1 MDCRYNAR
9 TFSGHFLYIILI
21 FFEVW
26 LGREFLKITTIS
38 KQEQAYSQLSQA
50 SFADPFSFLGPFISP
65 EDGALRVWIPGANK
79 VELVIDKEPRIELER
94 DQESG
99 FILKSKRDLRFTHY
113 QLAIDWSGTE
123 QILDDP
129 YQYHELYAEYE
140 ELHTPKEMYKQM
152 GSQFIT
158 LERDGKSISG
168 TRFLVYAPH
177 ATAASLVGNFNSWD
191 GRRFPMQRLDYGIW
205 GLFIPNLEEGAQ
217 YKFELKGPNGE
228 GLPHKADP
236 WGFYSEQ
243 YPSFS
248 SITYDHDRYEWQD
261 EQWQNRPVT
270 EKRKEALSFYELH
283 AGSWKRDANGEFLSY
298 RDLAAELIPY
308 LTGLGYTHVELMPVS
323 EHPFFGSWGYQPVG
337 LFAPTSRFGSPD
349 DFKYFVDQCHQAGL
363 GVVLDWVPAHFPSDD
378 HGLANFD
385 GTPLFH
391 DPDPR
396 RGWHQDWNSY
406 IYDLGRE
413 HVRRFL
419 VSNALYWVDQFHIDG
434 LRVDAVASMLY
445 LDYSRSHDQWIPNQ
459 DGGNENYDAI
469 ATLKWMN
476 EEVYK
481 HFPNV
486 MTIAEESTAFPGVSA
501 PTFMGGLGFGFKW
514 NMGWMHDSLS
524 YIQEDPINRKYHHN
538 TITFPLVYA
547 HSENYV
553 LSLSH
558 DEVVYGKGS
567 IHNKMPG
574 DEWQQT
580 ANLRAYMGYMYGQ
593 PGKKLN
599 FMGAEFGQT
608 AEWNHDDQLQWFLL
622 DYPRHQGVQT
632 LTKDL
637 NMLYREQAA
646 MHDQDFD
653 PKGFEWRLQDAD
665 EASILAHERISES
678 GERVLVISN
687 FTPVPHEAFRLGVPT
702 DHRYELLLN
711 TDDTKYNGSGFEVM
725 QTAQPEAIE
734 SEGLAQSLSLRI
746 PPLSTVFYKKC

>member
-1 MDCRYNAR
+1 MEL
-9 TFSGHFLYIILI
+9 SS
-21 FFEVW
+21 
-26 LGREFLKITTIS
+26 IS
-38 KQEQAYSQLSQA
+38 KQKQIYTQLSQA
-50 SFADPFSFLGPFISP
+50 CFTDPFAFLGPYLPS
-65 EDGALRVWIPGANK
+65 DQGALRVWIPGADK
-79 VELVIDKEPRIELER
+79 VELIVGKEPRIELVREG
-94 DQESG
+94 ESG
-99 FILKSKRDLRFTHY
+99 FILEQERDLRFTHY
-113 QLAIDWSGTE
+113 KLAVDWAGVE
-123 QILDDP
+123 QIIDDP
-129 YQYHELYAEYE
+129 YQYHDLYASYE
-140 ELHTPKEMYKQM
+140 DLHTPKDMYHHM
-152 GSQFIT
+152 GAQFIT
-158 LERDGKSISG
+158 LERDGQTISG

-191 GRRFPMQRLDYGIW
+191 GRRHPMQRLDYGMW
-205 GLFIPNLEEGAQ
+205 GLFIPELEEGAQ

-248 SITYDHDRYEWQD
+248 SVTYDHARYQWQD
-261 EQWQNRPVT
+261 AKWQNRPVT
-270 EKRKEALSFYELH
+270 QKRKEALSFYELH
-283 AGSWKRDANGEFLSY
+283 AGSWKRNAEGEFLNY
-298 RDLAAELIPY
+298 RELAAELIPY
-308 LTGLGYTHVELMPVS
+308 LTDLGYTHVELMPVS
-323 EHPFFGSWGYQPVG
+323 EHPFYGSWGYQPVG

-419 VSNALYWVDQFHIDG
+419 VSNALYWFEQFHIDG
-434 LRVDAVASMLY
+434 IRVDAVASMLY
-445 LDYSRSHDQWIPNQ
+445 LDYSRSHDQWIPNV

-481 HFPNV
+481 HFPNA

-524 YIQEDPINRKYHHN
+524 YIQEDPINRKYHHD

-580 ANLRAYMGYMYGQ
+580 ANLRAYMGYMYAQ

-608 AEWNHDDQLQWFLL
+608 GEWNHDDQLQWFLL
-622 DYPRHQGVQT
+622 DYERHQGVQR

-637 NMLYREQAA
+637 NNLYRSEAA
-646 MHDQDFD
+646 MHDLDFD
-653 PKGFEWRLQDAD
+653 PRGFEWRLQDSA

-678 GERVLVISN
+678 GERVLIVSN
-687 FTPVPHEAFRLGVPT
+687 FTPVPHEHFRLGVPAKGT
-702 DHRYELLLN
+702 YSLLLN
-711 TDDTKYNGSGFEVM
+711 TDSDDYAGSGFKVKQVAKIESV
-725 QTAQPEAIE
+725 E
-734 SEGLAQSLSLRI
+734 SEGLDTSIELRL
-746 PPLSTVFYKKC
+746 PPLSTVFYKLD

>member
-1 MDCRYNAR
+1 MKQTGLN
-9 TFSGHFLYIILI
+9 
-21 FFEVW
+21 
-26 LGREFLKITTIS
+26 KITQVYT
-38 KQEQAYSQLSQA
+38 QLSQA
-50 SFADPFSFLGPFISP
+50 AFADPFSFIGPYLP
-65 EDGALRVWIPGANK
+65 EKQGALRVWMPDADG
-79 VELVIDKEPRIELER
+79 VELVIEGEERIPLTRE
-94 DQESG
+94 DSSG
-99 FILKSKRDLRFTHY
+99 FVLKQSRDLRFTHY
-113 QLAIDWSGTE
+113 KLAVNWSGTE
-123 QILDDP
+123 QLIDDP
-129 YQYHELYAEYE
+129 YQYHALYAGYD
-140 ELHTPKEMYKQM
+140 ELHNPKEMYHQM
-152 GSQFIT
+152 GAQFVT

-177 ATAASLVGNFNSWD
+177 ASACSLIGNFNSWD
-191 GRRFPMQRLDYGIW
+191 GRRHPMQRLDYGIW
-205 GLFIPNLEEGAQ
+205 GIFIPGLEEGAQ
-217 YKFELKGPNGE
+217 YKFEMKGPEGE

-243 YPSFS
+243 HPSFS
-248 SITYDHDRYEWQD
+248 SVTYNHDRYDWQD
-261 EQWQNRPVT
+261 TKWQSRSVT
-270 EKRKEALSFYELH
+270 EKRREALSFYELH
-283 AGSWKRDANGEFLSY
+283 AGSWKRDQHGNFLNY
-298 RDLAAELIPY
+298 RDLAAELVPY
-308 LTGLGYTHVELMPVS
+308 LVDLGYTHIELMPVS
-323 EHPFFGSWGYQPVG
+323 EHPFYGSWGYQPIG
-337 LFAPTSRFGSPD
+337 LFAPTSRFGTPD

-396 RGWHQDWNSY
+396 RGWHQDWSSY

-419 VSNALYWVDQFHIDG
+419 VSNALYWFEQFHIDG
-434 LRVDAVASMLY
+434 IRVDAVASMLY
-445 LDYSRSHDQWIPNQ
+445 LDYSRSHDQWVPNV

-481 HFPNV
+481 HFPNA

-514 NMGWMHDSLS
+514 NMGWMHDSLA
-524 YIQEDPINRKYHHN
+524 YIKEDPIHRQYHHD

-567 IHNKMPG
+567 IHDKMPG
-574 DEWQQT
+574 DEWQKT

-599 FMGAEFGQT
+599 FMGAEIGQT

-622 DYPRHQGVQT
+622 EFDRHKGVQN
-632 LTKDL
+632 LTRDL
-637 NMLYREQAA
+637 NKMYRNELAL
-646 MHDQDFD
+646 HELDSD
-653 PKGFEWRLQDAD
+653 PRGFEWRLQDAAD
-665 EASILAHERISES
+665 VSILAHERISEQ
-678 GERVLVISN
+678 GERVLVVTN
-687 FTPVPHEAFRLGVPT
+687 FTPVPQDEFVLGMPVAGE
-702 DHRYELLLN
+702 YELLLN
-711 TDDTKYNGSGFEVM
+711 TDNAHYNGSDYHVFDTAAT
-725 QTAQPEAIE
+725 QTVE
-734 SEGLAQSLSLRI
+734 SEGLSQSLSLRI
-746 PPLSTVFYKKC
+746 PPLATVFYKLK

>member
-1 MDCRYNAR
+1 MNNK
-9 TFSGHFLYIILI
+9 TQ
-21 FFEVW
+21 
-26 LGREFLKITTIS
+26 S
-38 KQEQAYSQLSQA
+38 KQAYAQLSQA
-50 SFADPFSFLGPFISP
+50 AFADPFSFLGPFSQEEGI
-65 EDGALRVWIPGANK
+65 ALRIWIPGADN
-79 VELVIDKEPRIELER
+79 VQLVLEDQNRIPLER
-94 DQESG
+94 EENSG
-99 FILKSKRDLRFTHY
+99 FVLKGDMNLNHVHY
-113 QLAIDWSGTE
+113 RLAVDWSGTE
-123 QILDDP
+123 QIVDDP
-129 YQYHELYAEYE
+129 YQYHALYAEYE
-140 ELHTPKEMYKQM
+140 DLHTPKQMYHQL
-152 GSQFIT
+152 GAQFIS
-158 LERDGKSISG
+158 LERGGKQVNG

-177 ATAASLVGNFNSWD
+177 ASAISIVGAFNYWD
-191 GRRFPMQRLDYGIW
+191 GRRHPLQKLDYGIW
-205 GLFIPNLEEGAQ
+205 GLFIPDLPEGTQ
-217 YKFELKGPNGE
+217 YKFEMKGPDGE

-236 WGFYSEQ
+236 WGFHSEQ
-243 YPSFS
+243 HPSFAS
-248 SITYDHDRYEWQD
+248 LTYDHRRYDWQD
-261 EQWQNRPVT
+261 ETWQQRPVT
-270 EKRKEALSFYELH
+270 QKRKEALSFYELH
-283 AGSWKRDANGEFLSY
+283 AGSWKRNENGEFLNY
-298 RDLAAELIPY
+298 RELADQLIPY
-308 LTGLGYTHVELMPVS
+308 LVDLGYTHVELMPVS
-323 EHPFFGSWGYQPVG
+323 EHPFYGSWGYQPVG

-349 DFKYFVDQCHQAGL
+349 DFKYFVDKCHQANI

-396 RGWHQDWNSY
+396 RGWHQDWNSF
-406 IYDLGRE
+406 IYDMGRE

-419 VSNALYWVDQFHIDG
+419 VSNALYWFEQFHIDG
-434 LRVDAVASMLY
+434 IRVDAVASMLY
-445 LDYSRSHDQWIPNQ
+445 LDYSRSHDQWLPNT

-481 HFPNV
+481 HFPNA

-524 YIQEDPINRKYHHN
+524 YIKEDPVHRKYHHD

-622 DYPRHQGVQT
+622 QFDRHKGVQD
-632 LTKDL
+632 LTRDL
-637 NMLYREQAA
+637 NFLYRKEKAL
-646 MHDQDFD
+646 HDQDSD
-653 PKGFEWRLQDAD
+653 PEGFEWRLQDAKD
-665 EASILAHERISES
+665 ASILAHERISES
-678 GERVLVISN
+678 GERILIVSN
-687 FTPVPHEAFRLGVPT
+687 FTPVPHERFRLGVPNEGA
-702 DHRYELLLN
+702 YELVLN
-711 TDDTKYNGSGFEVM
+711 TDDTKYNGSGFDVHSVV
-725 QTAQPEAIE
+725 QTEKVE
-734 SEGLAQSLSLRI
+734 SEGLDQSLNLRI
-746 PPLSTVFYKKC
+746 PPLSTVFYKLK

>member
-1 MDCRYNAR
+1 MDLN
-9 TFSGHFLYIILI
+9 H
-21 FFEVW
+21 V
-26 LGREFLKITTIS
+26 
-38 KQEQAYSQLSQA
+38 
-50 SFADPFSFLGPFISP
+50 
-65 EDGALRVWIPGANK
+65 
-79 VELVIDKEPRIELER
+79 
-94 DQESG
+94 
-99 FILKSKRDLRFTHY
+99 HY
-113 QLAIDWSGTE
+113 RLAVDWSGTE
-123 QILDDP
+123 QIVDDP
-129 YQYHELYAEYE
+129 YQYHALYAEYE
-140 ELHTPKEMYKQM
+140 DLHTPKQMYHQF
-152 GSQFIT
+152 GAQFIS
-158 LERDGKSISG
+158 LERGGKQVNG

-177 ATAASLVGNFNSWD
+177 ASAISIVGAFNYWD
-191 GRRFPMQRLDYGIW
+191 GRRHPLQKLDYGIW
-205 GLFIPNLEEGAQ
+205 GLFIPDLPEGTQ
-217 YKFELKGPNGE
+217 YKFEMKGPDGE

-236 WGFYSEQ
+236 WGFHSEQ
-243 YPSFS
+243 HPSFAS
-248 SITYDHDRYEWQD
+248 LTYNHRRYDWQD
-261 EQWQNRPVT
+261 ETWQQRPVT
-270 EKRKEALSFYELH
+270 QKRKEALSFYELH
-283 AGSWKRDANGEFLSY
+283 AGSWKRNENGEFLNY
-298 RDLAAELIPY
+298 RELADQLIPY
-308 LTGLGYTHVELMPVS
+308 LVDLGYTHVELMPVS
-323 EHPFFGSWGYQPVG
+323 EHPFYGSWGYQPVG

-349 DFKYFVDQCHQAGL
+349 DFKYFVDKCHQANI

-396 RGWHQDWNSY
+396 RGWHQDWNSF
-406 IYDLGRE
+406 IYDMGKE

-419 VSNALYWVDQFHIDG
+419 VSNALYWFEQFHIDG
-434 LRVDAVASMLY
+434 IRVDAVASMLY
-445 LDYSRSHDQWIPNQ
+445 LDYSRSHDQWLPNM

-481 HFPNV
+481 HFPNA

-524 YIQEDPINRKYHHN
+524 YIKEDPVHRKYHHD

-608 AEWNHDDQLQWFLL
+608 VEWNHDDQLQWFLL
-622 DYPRHQGVQT
+622 QFDRHKGVQD
-632 LTKDL
+632 LTRDL
-637 NMLYREQAA
+637 NFLYRKEKAL
-646 MHDQDFD
+646 HDQDSD
-653 PKGFEWRLQDAD
+653 PEGFEWRLQDAKD
-665 EASILAHERISES
+665 ASILAHERISES
-678 GERVLVISN
+678 GERILIVSN
-687 FTPVPHEAFRLGVPT
+687 FTPVPHERFRLGVPNEGV
-702 DHRYELLLN
+702 YELVLN
-711 TDDTKYNGSGFEVM
+711 TDDTKYNGSEFDVHSVI
-725 QTAQPEAIE
+725 QTEKVE
-734 SEGLAQSLSLRI
+734 SEGLDQSLNLRI
-746 PPLSTVFYKKC
+746 PPLSTVFYKLN

>member
-1 MDCRYNAR
+1 MEK
-9 TFSGHFLYIILI
+9 S
-21 FFEVW
+21 V
-26 LGREFLKITTIS
+26 IS
-38 KQEQAYSQLSQA
+38 KQKQIYTQLSQA
-50 SFADPFSFLGPFISP
+50 SYADPFSFLGPYLP
-65 EDGALRVWIPGANK
+65 AAEGALRVWIPGADK
-79 VELVIDKEPRIELER
+79 VELIVGDEPRVELKREN
-94 DQESG
+94 ESG
-99 FILKSKRDLRFTHY
+99 FLLEQKRDLRFTHY
-113 QLAIDWSGTE
+113 QLAINWSGVE
-123 QILDDP
+123 QIIDDP
-129 YQYHELYAEYE
+129 YQYHGLYAGYE
-140 ELHTPKEMYKQM
+140 ELHTPKEMYKHM
-152 GSQFIT
+152 GSQFVT
-158 LERDGKSISG
+158 LERDGQTISG

-177 ATAASLVGNFNSWD
+177 ATAASLVGNFNEWD
-191 GRRFPMQRLDYGIW
+191 GRRHPMQRLDYGLW

-248 SITYDHDRYEWQD
+248 SITYDHNRYEWQD
-261 EQWQNRPVT
+261 SQWQNRPVT

-283 AGSWKRDANGEFLSY
+283 AGSWKRNAEGEFLNY
-298 RDLAAELIPY
+298 RELAAELIPY
-308 LTGLGYTHVELMPVS
+308 LTDLGYTHVELMPVS
-323 EHPFFGSWGYQPVG
+323 EHPFYGSWGYQPIG

-378 HGLANFD
+378 HGLADFD

-419 VSNALYWVDQFHIDG
+419 VSNALYWFEQFHIDG
-434 LRVDAVASMLY
+434 IRVDAVASMLY
-445 LDYSRSHDQWIPNQ
+445 LDYSRSHDQWIPNV

-481 HFPNV
+481 HFPNA

-524 YIQEDPINRKYHHN
+524 YIQEDPINRKYHHD

-567 IHNKMPG
+567 IHDKMPG

-580 ANLRAYMGYMYGQ
+580 ANLRAYMGYMYAQ

-622 DYPRHQGVQT
+622 DYERHQGLQQ
-632 LTKDL
+632 LTKGL
-637 NMLYREQAA
+637 NNLYRSERA
-646 MHDQDFD
+646 MHELDSD
-653 PKGFEWRLQDAD
+653 PKGFEWRLQDSA
-665 EASILAHERISES
+665 EASVLAHERISES
-678 GERVLVISN
+678 GERVLVVSN
-687 FTPVPHEAFRLGVPT
+687 FTPVPHERFRLGVPSSG
-702 DHRYELLLN
+702 RYSLLLN
-711 TDDTKYNGSGFEVM
+711 TDSKEFDGSEYEVKE
-725 QTAQPEAIE
+725 TVEIE
-734 SEGLAQSLSLRI
+734 DIQSEGLAQSIELRL
-746 PPLSTVFYKKC
+746 PPLSTVFYKLN

>member
-1 MDCRYNAR
+1 MEL
-9 TFSGHFLYIILI
+9 SS
-21 FFEVW
+21 
-26 LGREFLKITTIS
+26 IS
-38 KQEQAYSQLSQA
+38 KQKQIYTQLSQA
-50 SFADPFSFLGPFISP
+50 CFTDPFAFLGPYLPS
-65 EDGALRVWIPGANK
+65 DQGALRVWIPGADK
-79 VELVIDKEPRIELER
+79 VELIVGKEPRIELSREG
-94 DQESG
+94 ESG
-99 FILKSKRDLRFTHY
+99 FILKQERDLRFTHY
-113 QLAIDWSGTE
+113 KLAVDWAGVK
-123 QILDDP
+123 QIIDDP
-129 YQYHELYAEYE
+129 YQYHDLYASYE
-140 ELHTPKEMYKQM
+140 DLHTPKDMYHHM
-152 GSQFIT
+152 GAQFIT
-158 LERDGKSISG
+158 LERDGQTIAG

-177 ATAASLVGNFNSWD
+177 ATAASLIGNFNAWD
-191 GRRFPMQRLDYGIW
+191 GRRHPMQRLDYGMW
-205 GLFIPNLEEGAQ
+205 GLFIPELEEGAQ

-248 SITYDHDRYEWQD
+248 SVTYDHARYEWQD
-261 EQWQNRPVT
+261 IKWQNRPVT
-270 EKRKEALSFYELH
+270 QKRKEALSFYELH
-283 AGSWKRDANGEFLSY
+283 AGSWKRNAEGEFLNY
-298 RDLAAELIPY
+298 RELAAELIPY
-308 LTGLGYTHVELMPVS
+308 LTDLGYTHVELMPVS
-323 EHPFFGSWGYQPVG
+323 EHPFYGSWGYQPVG

-406 IYDLGRE
+406 IYDLGKE

-419 VSNALYWVDQFHIDG
+419 VSNALYWFEQFHIDG
-434 LRVDAVASMLY
+434 IRVDAVASMLY
-445 LDYSRSHDQWIPNQ
+445 LDYSRSHDQWIPNA

-524 YIQEDPINRKYHHN
+524 YIQEDPINRKYHHD

-580 ANLRAYMGYMYGQ
+580 ANLRAYMGYMYAQ

-622 DYPRHQGVQT
+622 DYDRHQGVQR

-637 NMLYREQAA
+637 NNLYRSEAA
-646 MHDQDFD
+646 MHDLDFD
-653 PKGFEWRLQDAD
+653 PKGFEWRLQDSA

-678 GERVLVISN
+678 GERVLVVSN
-687 FTPVPHEAFRLGVPT
+687 FTPVPHEHFRLGVPAKGE
-702 DHRYELLLN
+702 YSLLLN
-711 TDDTKYNGSGFEVM
+711 TDSTDYAGSGFEVK
-725 QTAQPEAIE
+725 QTAEIESVE
-734 SEGLAQSLSLRI
+734 SEGLDTSIELRL
-746 PPLSTVFYKKC
+746 PPLSTIFYKLK

>member
-1 MDCRYNAR
+1 METKIKDQ
-9 TFSGHFLYIILI
+9 
-21 FFEVW
+21 
-26 LGREFLKITTIS
+26 KIT
-38 KQEQAYSQLSQA
+38 AYNQLSHA
-50 SFADPFSFLGPFISP
+50 SFADPFSFLGPYVSDK
-65 EDGALRVWIPGANK
+65 ELSLRVWMPGADR
-79 VELVIDKEPRIELER
+79 VELAIAGEPRIELER
-94 DQESG
+94 EGASG
-99 FILKSKRDLRFTHY
+99 FVLRSDRDLRFTHY
-113 QLAIDWSGTE
+113 QLAVDWAGNE
-123 QILDDP
+123 QLVDDP
-129 YQYHELYAEYE
+129 YQYHALYAEYDA
-140 ELHTPKEMYKQM
+140 LHTPKEMYHHL
-152 GSQFIT
+152 GAQFVT
-158 LERDGKSISG
+158 LERDGETISG

-177 ATAASLVGNFNSWD
+177 ASACSLVGAFNNWD
-191 GRRFPMQRLDYGIW
+191 GRRCPMQRLDYGIW
-205 GLFIPNLEEGAQ
+205 GIFVPNLPEGTQ

-236 WGFYSEQ
+236 WGFYAEQ
-243 YPSFS
+243 HPSFAS
-248 SITYDHDRYEWQD
+248 VTYNHDRYQWQD
-261 EQWQNRPVT
+261 SQWQSRPVT

-283 AGSWKRDANGEFLSY
+283 AGSWRRNKQGEFLNY
-298 RDLAAELIPY
+298 RELAEQLVPY
-308 LTGLGYTHVELMPVS
+308 LVDMGYTHVELMPVS
-323 EHPFFGSWGYQPVG
+323 EHPFYGSWGYQPVG

-349 DFKYFVDQCHQAGL
+349 DFKYFVDACHQAGL

-406 IYDLGRE
+406 IYDMGRE

-419 VSNALYWVDQFHIDG
+419 VSNALYWFEQFHIDG
-434 LRVDAVASMLY
+434 IRVDAVASMLY
-445 LDYSRSHDQWIPNQ
+445 LDYSRSHDQWIPNI

-481 HFPNV
+481 HFPNA

-524 YIQEDPINRKYHHN
+524 YIQEDPIHRQYHHN

-580 ANLRAYMGYMYGQ
+580 ANLRAYLGYMYAQ

-622 DYPRHQGVQT
+622 EFERHQGVQN
-632 LTKDL
+632 LTRDL
-637 NMLYREQAA
+637 NKLYRDEKALFELDA
-646 MHDQDFD
+646 E
-653 PKGFEWRLQDAD
+653 PKGFEWRLQDAAQ
-665 EASILAHERISES
+665 ASILAHERISED
-678 GERVLVISN
+678 GERVLVVTN
-687 FTPVPHEAFRLGVPT
+687 FTPVPHEAFRLGVPFEG
-702 DHRYELLLN
+702 RYELLLN
-711 TDDTKYNGSGFEVM
+711 TDDKAYHGSEFEVIRSAKTE
-725 QTAQPEAIE
+725 QVE
-734 SEGLAQSLSLRI
+734 SEGLDQSLALRI
-746 PPLSTVFYKKC
+746 PPLATVFYKFVG

>member
-1 MDCRYNAR
+1 MNKK
-9 TFSGHFLYIILI
+9 G
-21 FFEVW
+21 
-26 LGREFLKITTIS
+26 LKR
-38 KQEQAYSQLSQA
+38 QQQAYDRLSSA
-50 SFADPFSFLGPFISP
+50 SFADPFSFLGPYLQD
-65 EDGALRVWIPGANK
+65 ETHALRVWMPGADAVTVVLK
-79 VELVIDKEPRIELER
+79 DGTGMPMVRDKA
-94 DQESG
+94 SG
-99 FILKSKRDLRFTHY
+99 FILESDLDLRFTHY
-113 QLAIDWSGTE
+113 QLAIDWNGTE
-123 QILDDP
+123 QLLDDP
-129 YQYHELYAEYE
+129 YQYHGLYAEYE
-140 ELHTPKEMYKQM
+140 ELHTPKEMYHHM
-152 GSQFIT
+152 GAQFIT
-158 LERDGKSISG
+158 QERDGKNIEG

-177 ATAASLVGNFNSWD
+177 ASAVSLVGNFNAWD
-191 GRRFPMQRLDYGIW
+191 GRRNPMQRLDYGIW
-205 GLFIPNLEEGAQ
+205 GLFVPNLPEGTQ
-217 YKFELKGPNGE
+217 YKFELKGPDGE

-248 SITYDHDRYEWQD
+248 SVTYNHDRYDWQD
-261 EQWQNRPVT
+261 SAWQQRPVT

-283 AGSWKRDANGEFLSY
+283 AGSWKRNDNGDFLNY
-298 RDLAAELIPY
+298 RELADELIPY
-308 LTGLGYTHVELMPVS
+308 LTDMGYTHVELMPVS
-323 EHPFFGSWGYQPVG
+323 EHPFYGSWGYQPVG

-419 VSNALYWVDQFHIDG
+419 VSNALYWFEQFHIDG
-434 LRVDAVASMLY
+434 IRVDAVASMLY
-445 LDYSRSHDQWIPNQ
+445 LDYSRSHDQWIPNV
-459 DGGNENYDAI
+459 DGGRENYDAI

-481 HFPNV
+481 HFPNA

-501 PTFMGGLGFGFKW
+501 PTFAGGLGFGFKW

-524 YIQEDPINRKYHHN
+524 YIQEDPVHRKYHHD

-558 DEVVYGKGS
+558 DEVVYGKRS

-580 ANLRAYMGYMYGQ
+580 ANLRAYLGYMYAQ

-608 AEWNHDDQLQWFLL
+608 GEWNHDDQLQWFLL
-622 DYPRHQGVQT
+622 DFERHQGVKS

-637 NMLYREQAA
+637 NLLYRSEKALF
-646 MHDQDFD
+646 DQDSD
-653 PKGFEWRLQDAD
+653 PQGFEWRLQDAA
-665 EASILAHERISES
+665 EASILAHERISED
-678 GERVLVISN
+678 GERVLVVSN
-687 FTPVPHEAFRLGVPT
+687 FTPVPHEAFRLGVPLAG
-702 DHRYELLLN
+702 RYELLLN
-711 TDDTKYNGSGFEVM
+711 TDDSLYAGSGFGVAQVAETESVESE
-725 QTAQPEAIE
+725 AQP
-734 SEGLAQSLSLRI
+734 QSLSLRL
-746 PPLSTVFYKKC
+746 PPLSTVFYKYQG

>member
-1 MDCRYNAR
+1 M
-9 TFSGHFLYIILI
+9 
-21 FFEVW
+21 
-26 LGREFLKITTIS
+26 S
-38 KQEQAYSQLSQA
+38 KKGLRRQKQAYDRLSSA
-50 SFADPFSFLGPFISP
+50 SFADPFSFLGPYLR
-65 EDGALRVWIPGANK
+65 EDEVSLRVWMPGADA
-79 VELVIDKEPRIELER
+79 VSVQLASGDRLPLER
-94 DQESG
+94 DEDSG
-99 FILKSKRDLRFTHY
+99 FVLKSDLDLRFSHY
-113 QLAIDWSGTE
+113 QLAVDWNGTE
-123 QILDDP
+123 QLLDDP
-129 YQYHELYAEYE
+129 YQYHALYAEYD
-140 ELHTPKEMYKQM
+140 ELHTPKEMYHQM
-152 GSQFIT
+152 GSQFIS
-158 LERDGKSISG
+158 LERDGEMIEG

-177 ATAASLVGNFNSWD
+177 ATAVSLVGSFNAWD
-191 GRRFPMQRLDYGIW
+191 GRRNPMQRLDYGIW
-205 GLFIPNLEEGAQ
+205 GIFIPNLPEGEQ
-217 YKFELKGPNGE
+217 YKFEMKGPNGE

-236 WGFYSEQ
+236 WGFYAEQ

-248 SITYDHDRYEWQD
+248 SVTYNHDRYQWQD
-261 EQWQNRPVT
+261 QKWQSRPVT
-270 EKRKEALSFYELH
+270 EKRREALSFYELH
-283 AGSWKRDANGEFLSY
+283 AGSWKRNDNGDFLNY
-298 RDLAAELIPY
+298 RELAEQLIPY
-308 LTGLGYTHVELMPVS
+308 LTDMGYTHVELMPVS
-323 EHPFFGSWGYQPVG
+323 EHPFYGSWGYQPVG

-419 VSNALYWVDQFHIDG
+419 VSNALYWFEQFHIDG
-434 LRVDAVASMLY
+434 IRVDAVASMLY
-445 LDYSRSHDQWIPNQ
+445 LDYSRSHDQWIPNV
-459 DGGNENYDAI
+459 DGGRENYDAI

-481 HFPNV
+481 HFPNA

-524 YIQEDPINRKYHHN
+524 YIQEDPINRKYHHD

-558 DEVVYGKGS
+558 DEVVYGKHS

-580 ANLRAYMGYMYGQ
+580 ANLRAYLGYMYAQ

-608 AEWNHDDQLQWFLL
+608 GEWNHDDQLQWFLL
-622 DYPRHQGVQT
+622 DFERHQGVQA

-637 NMLYREQAA
+637 NLLYRDEKALYEL
-646 MHDQDFD
+646 DSE
-653 PKGFEWRLQDAD
+653 PKGFEWRLQDAA
-665 EASILAHERISES
+665 ESSILAHERISEA
-678 GERVLVISN
+678 GERILIISN
-687 FTPVPHEAFRLGVPT
+687 FTPVPHEAFRLGVPLAGK
-702 DHRYELLLN
+702 YELLLN
-711 TDDTKYNGSGFEVM
+711 TDDRQYAGSDFGAV
-725 QTAQPEAIE
+725 QTAVTESVE
-734 SEGLAQSLSLRI
+734 SEAQPQSLALRL
-746 PPLSTVFYKKC
+746 PPLSTVFYKYIG

>member
-1 MDCRYNAR
+1 MNNK
-9 TFSGHFLYIILI
+9 G
-21 FFEVW
+21 
-26 LGREFLKITTIS
+26 LKRL
-38 KQEQAYSQLSQA
+38 KHAYDRLSSA
-50 SFADPFSFLGPFISP
+50 SFADPFSFLGPYLQ
-65 EDGALRVWIPGANK
+65 EEEVALRVWMPGADGVA
-79 VELVIDKEPRIELER
+79 VELASGER
-94 DQESG
+94 LPMVRDEASG
-99 FILKSKRDLRFTHY
+99 FVLKSDLDLRFTHY
-113 QLAIDWSGTE
+113 QLAVDWNGTE
-123 QILDDP
+123 QMLDDP
-129 YQYHELYAEYE
+129 YQYHALYAEYD
-140 ELHTPKEMYKQM
+140 ELHTPKEMYHHM
-152 GSQFIT
+152 GSQFIS
-158 LERDGKSISG
+158 LERDGENIEG
-168 TRFLVYAPH
+168 TRFLVYAHTPRQSVWSAILMH
-177 ATAASLVGNFNSWD
+177 GMGVATQCSVWIMGFGAF
-191 GRRFPMQRLDYGIW
+191 
-205 GLFIPNLEEGAQ
+205 FIPNLQEGAQ
-217 YKFELKGPNGE
+217 YKFEMKGPNGE

-248 SITYDHDRYEWQD
+248 SITYNHNRYEWQD
-261 EQWQNRPVT
+261 EKWQSRPVT

-283 AGSWKRDANGEFLSY
+283 VGSWKRNDNGDFLTY
-298 RDLAAELIPY
+298 RELAVELIPY
-308 LTGLGYTHVELMPVS
+308 LTDMGYTHVELMPVS
-323 EHPFFGSWGYQPVG
+323 EHPFYGSWGYQPVG

-419 VSNALYWVDQFHIDG
+419 VSNALYWFEQFHIDG
-434 LRVDAVASMLY
+434 IRVDAVASMLY
-445 LDYSRSHDQWIPNQ
+445 LDYSRSHDQWIPNI
-459 DGGNENYDAI
+459 DGGRENYDAI

-481 HFPNV
+481 YFPNA

-524 YIQEDPINRKYHHN
+524 YIQEDPINRKYHHD

-558 DEVVYGKGS
+558 DEVVYGKHS

-580 ANLRAYMGYMYGQ
+580 ANLRAYLGYMYAQ

-608 AEWNHDDQLQWFLL
+608 GEWNHDDQLQWFLL
-622 DYPRHQGVQT
+622 DFERHLGVQA
-632 LTKDL
+632 LTRDL
-637 NMLYREQAA
+637 NKLYRNEKSLYEL
-646 MHDQDFD
+646 DSE
-653 PKGFEWRLQDAD
+653 PKGFEWRLQDAA
-665 EASILAHERISES
+665 EASILAHERISET
-678 GERVLVISN
+678 GERMLVISN
-687 FTPVPHEAFRLGVPT
+687 FTPVPHEAFRLGVPLT
-702 DHRYELLLN
+702 GKYELMLN
-711 TDDTKYNGSGFEVM
+711 TDDSIYAGSGFGAV
-725 QTAQPEAIE
+725 QTAVTEQIE
-734 SEGLAQSLSLRI
+734 SEAQPQSLSLRL
-746 PPLSTVFYKKC
+746 PPLSTVFYKYLG

>member
-1 MDCRYNAR
+1 MNNK
-9 TFSGHFLYIILI
+9 G
-21 FFEVW
+21 
-26 LGREFLKITTIS
+26 LK
-38 KQEQAYSQLSQA
+38 KLKQAYDRLSSA
-50 SFADPFSFLGPFISP
+50 SFADPFSFLGPYLQEEGI
-65 EDGALRVWIPGANK
+65 ALRVWMPGADGVA
-79 VELVIDKEPRIELER
+79 VELASGER
-94 DQESG
+94 LAMVRDEASG
-99 FILKSKRDLRFTHY
+99 FVLKSDLDLRFTHY
-113 QLAIDWSGTE
+113 QLAVDWNGTE
-123 QILDDP
+123 QMLDDP
-129 YQYHELYAEYE
+129 YQYHALYAEYD
-140 ELHTPKEMYKQM
+140 ELHTPKEMYHHM
-152 GSQFIT
+152 GSQFIS
-158 LERDGKSISG
+158 LERDGENIEG

-177 ATAASLVGNFNSWD
+177 ATAVSLVGSFNAWD
-191 GRRFPMQRLDYGIW
+191 GRRNPMQRLDYGIW
-205 GLFIPNLEEGAQ
+205 GIFIPNLPEGAQ

-248 SITYDHDRYEWQD
+248 SVTYNHNRYDWQD
-261 EQWQNRPVT
+261 EKWQSRPVT

-283 AGSWKRDANGEFLSY
+283 AGSWKRNDNGDFLTY
-298 RDLAAELIPY
+298 RELATELIPY
-308 LTGLGYTHVELMPVS
+308 LTDMGYTHVELMPVS
-323 EHPFFGSWGYQPVG
+323 EHPFYGSWGYQPVG

-419 VSNALYWVDQFHIDG
+419 VSNALYWFEQFHIDG
-434 LRVDAVASMLY
+434 IRVDAVASMLY
-445 LDYSRSHDQWIPNQ
+445 LDYSRSHDQWIPNV
-459 DGGNENYDAI
+459 DGGRENYDAI

-481 HFPNV
+481 HFPNA

-524 YIQEDPINRKYHHN
+524 YIQEDPINRKYHHD

-558 DEVVYGKGS
+558 DEVVYGKHS

-580 ANLRAYMGYMYGQ
+580 ANLRAYLGYMYAQ

-608 AEWNHDDQLQWFLL
+608 GEWNHDDQLQWFLL
-622 DYPRHQGVQT
+622 DFDRHQGVQA
-632 LTKDL
+632 LTRDL
-637 NMLYREQAA
+637 NKLYRNEKSLFEL
-646 MHDQDFD
+646 DSE
-653 PKGFEWRLQDAD
+653 PKGFEWRLQDAA
-665 EASILAHERISES
+665 EASILAHERISEE
-678 GERVLVISN
+678 GERMLVISN
-687 FTPVPHEAFRLGVPT
+687 FTPVPHEAFRLGVPLAGK
-702 DHRYELLLN
+702 YELMLN
-711 TDDTKYNGSGFEVM
+711 TDDSIYAGSGFGAV
-725 QTAQPEAIE
+725 QTALTEQME
-734 SEGLAQSLSLRI
+734 SEAQPQSLSLRL
-746 PPLSTVFYKKC
+746 PPLSTVFYKYLG

>member
-1 MDCRYNAR
+1 MEL
-9 TFSGHFLYIILI
+9 SS
-21 FFEVW
+21 
-26 LGREFLKITTIS
+26 IS
-38 KQEQAYSQLSQA
+38 KQKQIYTQLSQA
-50 SFADPFSFLGPFISP
+50 CFTDPFAFLGPYLPS
-65 EDGALRVWIPGANK
+65 DQGALRVWIPGADK
-79 VELVIDKEPRIELER
+79 VELIVGKEPRIELSREG
-94 DQESG
+94 ESG
-99 FILKSKRDLRFTHY
+99 FILKQERDLRFTHY
-113 QLAIDWSGTE
+113 KLAVDWAGVE
-123 QILDDP
+123 QIIDDP
-129 YQYHELYAEYE
+129 YQYHDLYASYE
-140 ELHTPKEMYKQM
+140 DLHTPKDMYHHM
-152 GSQFIT
+152 GAQFIT
-158 LERDGKSISG
+158 LERDGQTIAG
-168 TRFLVYAPH
+168 TRFLVFAPH
-177 ATAASLVGNFNSWD
+177 ATAASLIGNFNAWD
-191 GRRFPMQRLDYGIW
+191 GRRHPMQRLDYGMW
-205 GLFIPNLEEGAQ
+205 GLFIPELEEGAQ

-248 SITYDHDRYEWQD
+248 SVTYDHARYEWQD
-261 EQWQNRPVT
+261 TKWQNRPVT
-270 EKRKEALSFYELH
+270 QKRKEALSFYELH
-283 AGSWKRDANGEFLSY
+283 AGSWKRNAEGEFLNY
-298 RDLAAELIPY
+298 RELAAELIPY
-308 LTGLGYTHVELMPVS
+308 LTDLGYTHVELMPVS
-323 EHPFFGSWGYQPVG
+323 EHPFYGSWGYQPVG

-406 IYDLGRE
+406 IYDLGKE

-419 VSNALYWVDQFHIDG
+419 VSNALYWFEQFHIDG
-434 LRVDAVASMLY
+434 IRVDAVASMLY
-445 LDYSRSHDQWIPNQ
+445 LDYSRSHDQWIPNA

-481 HFPNV
+481 HFPNA

-524 YIQEDPINRKYHHN
+524 YIQEDPINRKYHHD

-580 ANLRAYMGYMYGQ
+580 ANLRAYMGYMYAQ

-622 DYPRHQGVQT
+622 DYDRHQGVQR

-637 NMLYREQAA
+637 NNLYRSEAA
-646 MHDQDFD
+646 MHDLDFD
-653 PKGFEWRLQDAD
+653 PKGFEWRLQDSA

-678 GERVLVISN
+678 GERVLVVSN
-687 FTPVPHEAFRLGVPT
+687 FTPVPHEHFRLGVPAKGE
-702 DHRYELLLN
+702 YSLLLN
-711 TDDTKYNGSGFEVM
+711 TDSTDYAGSGFEVK
-725 QTAQPEAIE
+725 QTAEIESVE
-734 SEGLAQSLSLRI
+734 SEGLDTSIELRL
-746 PPLSTVFYKKC
+746 PPLSTIFYKLK

>member
-1 MDCRYNAR
+1 MKATTLDKATKIYN
-9 TFSGHFLYIILI
+9 
-21 FFEVW
+21 
-26 LGREFLKITTIS
+26 
-38 KQEQAYSQLSQA
+38 QLSHA
-50 SFADPFSFLGPFISP
+50 TFADPFSFIGPYIDP
-65 EDGALRVWIPGANK
+65 KQGALRVWMPGADK
-79 VELVIDKEPRIELER
+79 VELVIDEERIELER
-94 DQESG
+94 EDASG
-99 FILKSKRDLRFTHY
+99 FILKQQRDLHLTHY
-113 QLAIDWSGTE
+113 LLAVDWNGTE
-123 QILDDP
+123 QLVDDP
-129 YQYHELYAEYE
+129 YQYHNIYAEYDD
-140 ELHTPKEMYKQM
+140 LHTPKEMYKHM
-152 GSQFIT
+152 GSQFVT
-158 LERDGKSISG
+158 LERDGKQISG
-168 TRFLVYAPH
+168 IRFLVYAPH
-177 ATAASLVGNFNSWD
+177 ASACSLVGEFNQWD
-191 GRRFPMQRLDYGIW
+191 GRRTPMQRLDYGIW
-205 GLFIPNLEEGAQ
+205 GIFIPNLPEGTQ

-236 WGFYSEQ
+236 WGAYAEQ

-248 SITYDHDRYEWQD
+248 SVTYDHSRYQWQD
-261 EQWQNRPVT
+261 QQWQQRPVT
-270 EKRKEALSFYELH
+270 EKRKQALSFYELH
-283 AGSWKRDANGEFLSY
+283 PGSWRRAANGDFLNY
-298 RDLAAELIPY
+298 RELADQLIPY
-308 LTGLGYTHVELMPVS
+308 LVDMGYTHVELMPVS
-323 EHPFFGSWGYQPVG
+323 EHPFYGSWGYQPVG
-337 LFAPTSRFGSPD
+337 LFAPTSRYGSPD

-419 VSNALYWVDQFHIDG
+419 VSNALYWFEQFHIDG
-434 LRVDAVASMLY
+434 IRVDAVASMLY
-445 LDYSRSHDQWIPNQ
+445 LDYSRSHDQWVPNV

-481 HFPNV
+481 YFPNA

-524 YIQEDPINRKYHHN
+524 YIQQDPVHRKYHHD

-580 ANLRAYMGYMYGQ
+580 ANLRAYLGYMYAQ

-608 AEWNHDDQLQWFLL
+608 GEWNHDDQLQWFLL
-622 DYPRHQGVQT
+622 DFERHQGVQS
-632 LTKDL
+632 LTRDL
-637 NMLYREQAA
+637 NKLYTSEKALYELDSEPR
-646 MHDQDFD
+646 
-653 PKGFEWRLQDAD
+653 GFEWRLQDSAD
-665 EASILAHERISES
+665 ASILAHERLSDS
-678 GERVLVISN
+678 GERILVISN
-687 FTPVPHEAFRLGVPT
+687 FTPVPHDAFRLGVPIKGT
-702 DHRYELLLN
+702 YQLLLN
-711 TDDTKYNGSGFEVM
+711 TDDAKYHGSGYQVLD
-725 QTAQPEAIE
+725 TVSSEAKE
-734 SEGLAQSLSLRI
+734 SQGLAQSLTLKI
-746 PPLSTVFYKKC
+746 PPLATVFYKLKLS

>member
-1 MDCRYNAR
+1 MKAATLDKKTRVYN
-9 TFSGHFLYIILI
+9 
-21 FFEVW
+21 
-26 LGREFLKITTIS
+26 
-38 KQEQAYSQLSQA
+38 QLSHA
-50 SFADPFSFLGPFISP
+50 SYADPFSFIGPFLDP
-65 EDGALRVWIPGANK
+65 EHGALRVWMPGADK
-79 VELVIDKEPRIELER
+79 VELVIEGEERVELVRE
-94 DQESG
+94 DASG
-99 FILKSKRDLRFTHY
+99 FVMQQQRDLKFTHY
-113 QLAIDWSGTE
+113 QLAVHWGGEE
-123 QILDDP
+123 QLIDDP
-129 YQYHELYAEYE
+129 YQYHTIYAEYDD
-140 ELHTPKEMYKQM
+140 LHTPKDMYHHM
-152 GSQFIT
+152 GSQFVT
-158 LERDGKSISG
+158 LERDGKQISG
-168 TRFLVYAPH
+168 IRFLVYAPH
-177 ATAASLVGNFNSWD
+177 ASACSLVGEFNQWD
-191 GRRFPMQRLDYGIW
+191 GRRTPMQRLDYGIW
-205 GLFIPNLEEGAQ
+205 GIFIPGLEEGTQ

-236 WGFYSEQ
+236 WGAYAEQ
-243 YPSFS
+243 YPSFAS
-248 SITYDHDRYEWQD
+248 VTYDHSRYDWQD
-261 EQWQNRPVT
+261 TQWQSRPVT

-283 AGSWKRDANGEFLSY
+283 AGSWRRNENGDFLNY
-298 RDLAAELIPY
+298 RELADQLIPY
-308 LTGLGYTHVELMPVS
+308 LVDMGYTHVELMPVS
-323 EHPFFGSWGYQPVG
+323 EHPFYGSWGYQPVG

-349 DFKYFVDQCHQAGL
+349 DFKYFVDQCHQAEI

-419 VSNALYWVDQFHIDG
+419 VSNALYWFEQFHIDG
-434 LRVDAVASMLY
+434 IRVDAVASMLY
-445 LDYSRSHDQWIPNQ
+445 LDYSRSHDQWIPNV

-481 HFPNV
+481 YFPNA

-514 NMGWMHDSLS
+514 NMGWMHDSLQ
-524 YIQEDPINRKYHHN
+524 YIQEDPVHRKYHHD

-580 ANLRAYMGYMYGQ
+580 ANLRAYLGYMYAQ

-599 FMGAEFGQT
+599 FMGAEIGQT

-622 DYPRHQGVQT
+622 EFERHQGVQA
-632 LTKDL
+632 LTRDL
-637 NMLYREQAA
+637 NKLYTSERA
-646 MHDQDFD
+646 MHELDCE
-653 PKGFEWRLQDAD
+653 PRGFEWRLQDAA
-665 EASILAHERISES
+665 ESSILAHERLSDN
-678 GERVLVISN
+678 GERILVITN
-687 FTPVPHEAFRLGVPT
+687 FTPVPHDQFRLGVPLAGE
-702 DHRYELLLN
+702 YELLLN
-711 TDDTKYNGSGFEVM
+711 TDDQRYNGSGYEVK
-725 QTAQPEAIE
+725 QSVVTEEVE
-734 SEGLAQSLSLRI
+734 SESQPQSLYLSL
-746 PPLSTVFYKKC
+746 PPLATVFYKLV